1 MVKLGQALAI
11 FLGGLVL
18 KIVGF
23 EGGAQSQTVETMTQL
38 RIADIVIPAVTAGM
52 AIFVMLGYDI
62 TEKRAREIKA
72 QLVERR
78 GEL

>member
-18 KIVGF
+18 KLVGF
-23 EGGAQSQTVETMTQL
+23 EGGAATQTTETMTQL
-38 RIADIVIPAVTAGM
+38 RIADIIIPAVTALC
-52 AIFVMLGYDI
+52 AILVMWKYDI
-62 TEKRAREIKA
+62 SEDRARKIKA